1 MRETDVKLSVRILK
15 LRHYD
20 DIYLGCRVRAFYL
33 TKKVTFSGRFCH
45 NKWGENARD
54 EDDAVC
60 KVQASV
66 IIKVQKLLAVFF
78 IVIVN
83 IFDVHWGLS
92 RVPYWMSTPL
102 KLSQNRMRRVVC
114 SSSWHPDCRNPMKI
128 VAWSRDGCSHV
139 WIFFKMLGG
148 KKGKGTS
155 IFSQILELEM
165 VKWSFQ

>member
-1 MRETDVKLSVRILK
+1 MMTSYKDGQRIPGWESDILWQISPPRVKRKCTRRGWCCLQS
-15 LRHYD
+15 
-20 DIYLGCRVRAFYL
+20 
-33 TKKVTFSGRFCH
+33 TS
-45 NKWGENARD
+45 E
-54 EDDAVC
+54 
-60 KVQASV
+60 SV